1 MCCYLCIV
9 YGYAS
14 LRIATKKRANE
25 IFMPFYKSWSA
36 VMDDSKKML
45 HLQSAQHRLFIKN
58 GLVVNHDESK
68 FVDVYIEESIIKQVG
83 NHLIIPGGK
92 KSDFSKN
99 SFVYYEHFWL
109 QKRPLE

>member
-1 MCCYLCIV
+1 MRYL

-14 LRIATKKRANE
+14 LRIPTAKKRANE
-25 IFMPFYKSWSA
+25 IFMPFNKNWSA
-36 VMDDSKKML
+36 VMDDSKKIQRKCSM
-45 HLQSAQHRLFIKN
+45 QSAQHRLFIKN

-92 KSDFSKN
+92 KS
-99 SFVYYEHFWL
+99 VL
-109 QKRPLE
+109 QIFPST